1 MKVKEKRLKKIEMP
15 ATQRNA
21 EGAGVR
27 KGYNGLTKVTT
38 QSVHQ
43 QITSSTFYGTE
54 IIPNALLY
62 ES

>member
-1 MKVKEKRLKKIEMP
+1 MP